1 MAEGAARSAS
11 APGGG
16 PLDRLCRRLAV
27 LGGLA
32 LAAAGL
38 VTVVSVTGRYLFA
51 DAIRGDVELVAN
63 LTAVAVAFFL
73 PHCQLRRGHVIV
85 DVFTER
91 AGVRVRRRL
100 DALGSLLLAVV
111 AGVFAWRLALGG
123 AELRAAGDE
132 SMVLRLPTW
141 WAFVAIVPAMALLAL
156 AALATLRRDLSGRE
170 ADR

>member
-1 MAEGAARSAS
+1 MAVAPEAGGRAGGA
-11 APGGG
+11 GL
-16 PLDRLCRRLAV
+16 LDRLCRWLAI
-27 LGGLA
+27 LGGVA

-51 DAIRGDVELVAN
+51 DAIRGDIEIVAN

-85 DVFTER
+85 DVFTEK
-91 AGVRVRRRL
+91 ASVAVRRRL
-100 DALGSLLLAVV
+100 DALGSLLLALV
-111 AGVFAWRLALGG
+111 AGIFAWRLALGG

-141 WAFVAIVPAMALLAL
+141 WAFLAIVPAMALLCL
-156 AALATLRRDLSGRE
+156 AALVTLRRDLGARGE
-170 ADR
+170 RR